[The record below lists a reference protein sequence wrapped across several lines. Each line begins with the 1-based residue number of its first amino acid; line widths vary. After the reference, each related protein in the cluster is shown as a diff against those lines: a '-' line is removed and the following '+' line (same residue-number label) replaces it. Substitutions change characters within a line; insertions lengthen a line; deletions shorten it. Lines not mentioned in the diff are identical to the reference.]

1 MEKKN
6 IKWKRPQGT
15 PPKKPIPKI
24 LYWIGVFISTLL
36 TKMWLVMSIIGGI
49 GGYYIGHDFEMVA
62 IGAIVGLIFG
72 FVFFK
77 DE

>member
-1 MEKKN
+1 
-6 IKWKRPQGT
+6 
-15 PPKKPIPKI
+15 
-24 LYWIGVFISTLL
+24 
-36 TKMWLVMSIIGGI
+36 MSIIGGI